1 MSLLDVVQDDVP
13 RSHSPFKGVAGKQ
26 TFFERA
32 DNEKEYS
39 QDDMSL
45 KDQRPYETLKFE
57 EEPYVPVAVAQ
68 KHICLMEN
76 DMRRMKDNYSKTMK
90 DLEVGFV
97 KHEEKT
103 REIYN
108 RTLSAWKTKAR
119 NKIKQFQVALKKAID
134 ERNEIEKTYK
144 ERNKKQ
150 RIENERL
157 EKEKIFLISENEA
170 GQEEIQA
177 KAQLLEEIKDSYK
190 NEISEKDKIIDERET
205 QIEKL
210 KDEQTEV
217 QAKFEEEKQ
226 HLGDDLSAQLA
237 EMTKK
242 FEEETA
248 KREEFEEKCN
258 DLQDQIASGNA
269 VAVAGFEAPIK
280 KKKTKM
286 LDEEEKG
293 KSMFDDNDS
302 EDSEIQSI
310 TSQRVAHGEKATTL
324 NIAAVGAMGGH
335 SNETKEL
342 LKRIDKLEEDKA
354 QMEEEK
360 IDLAKAVNNLNELLK
375 ESRSQMKIMQQQIDD
390 AEKQGAE
397 IIPIEVAEERNKVKM
412 KKKKKSKKK
421 NRIRDEEEDE
431 NEDEDGE
438 EDTFKEDPEL
448 KKMVEK
454 LVPEED
460 REDAVAEAKRVMLI
474 HSSKNEDLEKEIK
487 KLSKENDILKKSL
500 AEVKKRDENDED
512 AEDIENLQEENQAL
526 MAQLKNMKKKNKEI
540 ENELN
545 QIKENPIIPEQEEDS
560 DGEIKINTSNVAPV
574 ASAPCKNCPKLKETV
589 SDLEEKIAI
598 LEEENLHLKQNL
610 NKEEDKN
617 IKLDQEISDLRKI
630 NFSSDKV
637 KAKDIDRE
645 MEKQLNALMNENE
658 DLKEQNTQL
667 SKKVQPTKRL
677 EVKLDKKDK
686 EIEKLHQKIEKLED
700 KNDQLQ
706 NIDMGPPKKSKK
718 KGGASTAE
726 ARQLK
731 DKDKLISKLKSK
743 LEKLEDRV
751 ETLNITAETRKEEI
765 RNLHTI
771 NKEQDR
777 ELKAFKGD
785 LAAAEK
791 SKDRSIK
798 KNEKIRDKE
807 AKEAAARKQELEKKL
822 EVSKGKMSAEN
833 ERLKQEFQD
842 MKAELEQR
850 LKVLKDQSTVL
861 NTQLDEAEQGI
872 KQRDKEIK
880 KLEKT
885 IEGMKEQVGDA
896 ENLMAE
902 HKSVKKQL
910 KEITNEFG
918 VIEVKYKEEV
928 KKRKK
933 LHNMIED
940 MKGKIRVF
948 ARARP
953 MSSKEQKAG
962 HTQEVTFPDEMTICV
977 NTKNGLKKYNFDN
990 CFGPDSTQEEVF
1002 DESVTLVQSAIDGFN
1017 VCCFAYGQTGSGKT
1031 FTIQGDAK
1039 NPGLTPRIFEELF
1052 TILDSMDNFEVSLSC
1067 YMVELY
1073 LENLKDL
1080 LKPKKAAE
1088 VPLEI
1093 KKNAHGMV
1101 VVEGAH
1107 EIPIESLSQA
1117 NKIFEFGLDNRKT
1130 ASTNM
1135 NATSSRSHLVFSI
1148 VINSRNKQTGQR
1160 TVGKLSL
1167 VDLAGSERVSKTGAD
1182 KERLKEALA
1191 INKSLS
1197 ALGNVISALG
1207 DGKKKHVPYRDNKLT
1222 MLMEDSLGGN
1232 AKTLMFV
1239 NVSPASYNTDETNTS
1254 LTYAKRVKNIKNVAV
1269 KNTKSKQ
1276 TDKMNAIIMELQ
1288 GEITRLEKKLD
1299 EGGVKFRRTNTNFN
1313 IGEGDEEEKEFDP
1326 DEE

>member
-1 MSLLDVVQDDVP
+1 
-13 RSHSPFKGVAGKQ
+13 
-26 TFFERA
+26 
-32 DNEKEYS
+32 
-39 QDDMSL
+39 
-45 KDQRPYETLKFE
+45 
-57 EEPYVPVAVAQ
+57 
-68 KHICLMEN
+68 MEN
-76 DMRRMKDNYSKTMK
+76 DMRRMKDNYNKTMK
-90 DLEVGFV
+90 DLETGFI

-108 RTLSAWKTKAR
+108 RTLNAWKTKAK
-119 NKIKQFQVALKKAID
+119 NKIKQFQVALVKAID

-177 KAQLLEEIKDSYK
+177 KAQLLEEIKDSYR

-210 KDEQTEV
+210 KDEQAEV

-226 HLGDDLSAQLA
+226 HLGDDLSTQLA
-237 EMTKK
+237 EITKK
-242 FEEETA
+242 LEEETT

-360 IDLAKAVNNLNELLK
+360 IDLAKALNNLNELLK
-375 ESRSQMKIMQQQIDD
+375 ESRSKMKIMQQQIDD

-412 KKKKKSKKK
+412 KKKKSKKK

-431 NEDEDGE
+431 NEDDE

-500 AEVKKRDENDED
+500 AEIKKREENDED

-526 MAQLKNMKKKNKEI
+526 MTQLKNLKKKNNEI
-540 ENELN
+540 ETELN

-560 DGEIKINTSNVAPV
+560 DGEIKINTSTVAPV
-574 ASAPCKNCPKLKETV
+574 SSAPCKNCPKLKETV

-610 NKEEDKN
+610 NKEEDKA
-617 IKLDQEISDLRKI
+617 IKLDQELSNLRKM

-637 KAKDIDRE
+637 KAKDIDHA
-645 MEKQLNALMNENE
+645 MEQQLNALMNENE
-658 DLKEQNTQL
+658 DLKEQNGQL
-667 SKKVQPTKRL
+667 NKKVQPTKRL

-706 NIDMGPPKKSKK
+706 NMEMGPPKKSKK

-731 DKDKLISKLKSK
+731 NKDKEISKLKSK

-765 RNLHTI
+765 RNLHSI

-798 KNEKIRDKE
+798 KNEKARGKE

-833 ERLKQEFQD
+833 DKLKQEFQD

-850 LKVLKDQSTVL
+850 LRVLKDQSTVL

-885 IEGMKEQVGDA
+885 IEDMKEQVGDA

-910 KEITNEFG
+910 KGITNEFG

-962 HTQEVTFPDEMTICV
+962 HTQEVTFPDEMTI
-977 NTKNGLKKYNFDN
+977 
-990 CFGPDSTQEEVF
+990 
-1002 DESVTLVQSAIDGFN
+1002 
-1017 VCCFAYGQTGSGKT
+1017 
-1031 FTIQGDAK
+1031 
-1039 NPGLTPRIFEELF
+1039 
-1052 TILDSMDNFEVSLSC
+1052 
-1067 YMVELY
+1067 
-1073 LENLKDL
+1073 
-1080 LKPKKAAE
+1080 
-1088 VPLEI
+1088 
-1093 KKNAHGMV
+1093 
-1101 VVEGAH
+1101 
-1107 EIPIESLSQA
+1107 
-1117 NKIFEFGLDNRKT
+1117 
-1130 ASTNM
+1130 
-1135 NATSSRSHLVFSI
+1135 
-1148 VINSRNKQTGQR
+1148 
-1160 TVGKLSL
+1160 
-1167 VDLAGSERVSKTGAD
+1167 
-1182 KERLKEALA
+1182 
-1191 INKSLS
+1191 
-1197 ALGNVISALG
+1197 
-1207 DGKKKHVPYRDNKLT
+1207 
-1222 MLMEDSLGGN
+1222 
-1232 AKTLMFV
+1232 
-1239 NVSPASYNTDETNTS
+1239 
-1254 LTYAKRVKNIKNVAV
+1254 
-1269 KNTKSKQ
+1269 
-1276 TDKMNAIIMELQ
+1276 
-1288 GEITRLEKKLD
+1288 
-1299 EGGVKFRRTNTNFN
+1299 
-1313 IGEGDEEEKEFDP
+1313 
-1326 DEE
+1326 